1 MMSNSLD
8 SKKVEDGPTRAS
20 KLPKTFPDVPI
31 EFRLSRVDWDLEYCR
46 AARCF
51 KSLASFKASP
61 ESEPRA
67 ESL

>member
-8 SKKVEDGPTRAS
+8 SKKVEDGPTRAG

-31 EFRLSRVDWDLEYCR
+31 EFRVSRVDWDLEYSR

-51 KSLASFKASP
+51 KIVQISCIIQGKS
-61 ESEPRA
+61 
-67 ESL
+67 